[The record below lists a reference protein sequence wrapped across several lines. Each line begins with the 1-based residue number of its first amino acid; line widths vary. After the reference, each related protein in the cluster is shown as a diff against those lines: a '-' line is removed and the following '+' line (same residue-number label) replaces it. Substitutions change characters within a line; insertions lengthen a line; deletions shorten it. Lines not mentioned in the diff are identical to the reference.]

1 MSLNDFFFNVES
13 RDQSGQFVEM
23 YLLCFPLTR
32 KMMQKE
38 ISLLFFFPSLFYES
52 WKLQVPL
59 ELFEDFPG
67 SW

>member
-38 ISLLFFFPSLFYES
+38 ISLLFFFHLYFMNPGNCRSL
-52 WKLQVPL
+52 
-59 ELFEDFPG
+59 
-67 SW
+67 